1 MRRILLICVML
12 FAASVAMA
20 QSETSNALQR
30 VAKYVKSLGRYEVGF
45 ALSSGEFSAKGYF
58 RVECDIYYMNIGTAE
73 VYSDGKVRY
82 EVDNER
88 KEINIDGVD
97 LSSRNV
103 LDNPTRCFDF
113 VGSDYAVKSES
124 SSAGRTK
131 ICLSAEDKDIE
142 GVITLIFDEK
152 SGRPIGLE
160 YELYDERVVID
171 VVSIVSAKEQIKRF
185 NQSAYKGYEVVD
197 FR

>member
-1 MRRILLICVML
+1 MRKILLICVML
-12 FAASVAMA
+12 LAAGVAMA
-20 QSETSNALQR
+20 QNGASDALQQ
-30 VAKYVKSLGRYEVGF
+30 VAKYVKALGRYEVGF
-45 ALSSGEFSAKGYF
+45 ALSSGEYSAKGYF
-58 RVECDIYYMNIGTAE
+58 RVDGDNYYMSIGTAE

-97 LSSRNV
+97 LASRNV

-124 SSAGRTK
+124 SSAGRK
-131 ICLSAEDKDIE
+131 MIRLSAEDNDIE
-142 GVITLIFDEK
+142 GEITLIFDEK
-152 SGRPIGLE
+152 SGCPIGLE
-160 YELYDERVVID
+160 YELYDERVVVD
-171 VVSIVSAKEQIKRF
+171 VVSIGSTKELVKRF
-185 NQSAYKGYEVVD
+185 NQSAYRGYEVVD